1 MYVDAAEE
9 EIYSCK
15 SQSKEKDNFVY
26 RCCTIPCFRNKNC
39 VQVKH
44 FTKYNHEIS
53 LVDNVHTTVVF
64 CIT

>member
-26 RCCTIPCFRNKNC
+26 RCCTISYVLETKIVFR
-39 VQVKH
+39 
-44 FTKYNHEIS
+44 
-53 LVDNVHTTVVF
+53 
-64 CIT
+64 